1 MTVKYQSDEFEIYN
15 KAIDS
20 WGISIQLDV
29 LMEEC
34 AELIK
39 ECSKFKRILYHG
51 ETPNLEAIFNMV
63 EEMVDV
69 QVMIDQIKYGYIIRN
84 KPDTLPWFVAKKAS
98 VLEKVSR
105 WLEES

>member
-1 MTVKYQSDEFEIYN
+1 LSSNKEFEIYN

-51 ETPNLEAIFNMV
+51 NEPNDEETLRMIG
-63 EEMVDV
+63 EMVDT
-69 QVMIDQIKYGYIIRN
+69 QVMINQIKYGYIVRKN
-84 KPDTLPWFVAKKAS
+84 PDVLPWFGAKKAS
-98 VLEKVSR
+98 ILEKVSK
-105 WLEES
+105 WLEDS